1 VPVFDEARI
10 REVFDVY
17 EKVTSVTLPMR
28 HGFGSVTFA
37 NRTDANAAILNLDG
51 HELTVPRSYGGNES
65 YGTISVSESKFQ
77 SAVMDCLLMPRT
89 NPYLQS
95 STSAE
100 CFLTMWPMA
109 FVRQMQFTP
118 NKPRSGGLV
127 SSVLI
132 PPLNY
137 GLLG

>member
-1 VPVFDEARI
+1 MLVFDKVRI
-10 REVFDVY
+10 REVFDAY
-17 EKVTSVTLPMR
+17 GEVTSVTLPMR

-77 SAVMDCLLMPRT
+77 SASDVLLA
-89 NPYLQS
+89 NAENKSL
-95 STSAE
+95 STIFNFCRMFPDDVADG
-100 CFLTMWPMA
+100 FR
-109 FVRQMQFTP
+109 RQMQFTP

-127 SSVLI
+127 SSVI
-132 PPLNY
+132 
-137 GLLG
+137 